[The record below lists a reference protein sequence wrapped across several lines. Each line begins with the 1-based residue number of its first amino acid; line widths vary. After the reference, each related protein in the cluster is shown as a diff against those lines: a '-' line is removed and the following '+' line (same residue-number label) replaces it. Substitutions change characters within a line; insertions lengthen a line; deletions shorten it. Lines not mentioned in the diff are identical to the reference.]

1 MRQVRVC
8 GSRKKE
14 CGPNEAARAHPP
26 TDAYN
31 LQLADKKTEQ
41 TQQRDRAEVTAHL
54 DVPVHDAFAVEVLHG
69 GGEVPDGHPC
79 LLLRVLLLGYDAL
92 EQLPARETLQHL
104 QPHTMR
110 LGWWDR
116 PHDRAHRVQGRWEG
130 GCCRDSY
137 CRL

>member
-1 MRQVRVC
+1 MR
-8 GSRKKE
+8 S
-14 CGPNEAARAHPP
+14 AARAHPP

-31 LQLADKKTEQ
+31 LQLAHKKATL
-41 TQQRDRAEVTAHL
+41 RDRTVVTEHL

-69 GGEVPDGHPC
+69 GGEVSDGHPC

-110 LGWWDR
+110 LGWWGR
-116 PHDRAHRVQGRWEG
+116 THDRAHRVQG
-130 GCCRDSY
+130 S
-137 CRL
+137 